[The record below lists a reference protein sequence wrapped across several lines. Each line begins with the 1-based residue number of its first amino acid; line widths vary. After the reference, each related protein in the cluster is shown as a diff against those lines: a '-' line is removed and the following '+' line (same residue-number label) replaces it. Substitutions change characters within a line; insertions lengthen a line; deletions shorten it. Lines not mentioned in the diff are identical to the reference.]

1 MNTHTYR
8 VTGMT
13 CGGCARH
20 VDKAIRAT
28 PGVTDVAVDAAR
40 GTATVTGTASF
51 EALATR
57 VAEAG
62 YHMVAQA

>member
-1 MNTHTYR
+1 MDTQTYR

-20 VDKAIRAT
+20 VDKAIRAV
-28 PGVTDVAVDAAR
+28 PGVIEVVVDAVA
-40 GTATVTGTASF
+40 GTARVTGSADLA
-51 EALATR
+51 ALAAR

-62 YHMVAQA
+62 YELSGKV

>member
-1 MNTHTYR
+1 MITHTYR

-28 PGVTDVAVDAAR
+28 PGVTEVAVDAAR

-51 EALATR
+51 EALAAQ
-57 VAEAG
+57 VSEAG
-62 YHMVAQA
+62 YQMTGPA

>member
-1 MNTHTYR
+1 MNTQTYR
-8 VTGMT
+8 VSGMT

-40 GTATVTGTASF
+40 GTATVKGDASL
-51 EALATR
+51 ETLSAQ
-57 VAEAG
+57 VAAAG
-62 YHMVAQA
+62 YQLVGPA